1 MKPDI
6 FLSYSREDQARA
18 RQFAESLGREGFTVW
33 WDQTLRSGENY
44 DQVTESALRAAKAVV
59 VLWSRTSVASRWVRA
74 EATLADRNHT
84 LLPVMIE
91 PCERPIMFELT
102 QSAELW
108 HWQGN
113 ARDRVW
119 LNLVAD
125 VRNLVNSVS
134 EAATPAAPVDSQAPV
149 PPTPSWHD
157 DRPSLAILPFRNRS
171 GVRDDD
177 VFADGM
183 VEDLI
188 SALSLHNSLKVI
200 ARGATMVYREDLSDL
215 RRIGRELGVRYLME
229 GNVRR
234 VGGNLRVTAQ
244 LVAADSS
251 AILWSQKFDRRLADL
266 ADLQE
271 QLVAEVAG
279 QLGVQ
284 VQRHEVERALK
295 KPGNLNAWEA
305 VMRAFAAMPTFSSGG
320 LLTSIAEARR
330 AVAAEPDYALGHAVL
345 AAVLAR
351 QSMLRRVNNQAMAD
365 EACAHADRALALAPN
380 VPVVL
385 AMAGIAKGRCGLWPE
400 VLSLMQHAV
409 SLNSNDADAHAV
421 LAEAYI
427 WFNRCDEAMQRL
439 DVADNLAPHGVMND
453 LNCIR
458 RSYALFQS
466 GRYGQAC
473 ATLENLLAR
482 NPAMVLSLKDL
493 AVFQEKLGRH
503 EEALA
508 TIRRLRT
515 NEGALTLEDLQGIT
529 SASFVAPQTVTEANA
544 VLGRL
549 WVEAGGTSAVS
560 TQ

>member
-1 MKPDI
+1 MTPDI
-6 FLSYSREDQARA
+6 FLSYSRDDQARA
-18 RQFAESLGREGFTVW
+18 RQFAEALSREGFKVW

-44 DQVTESALRAAKAVV
+44 DQVTERALRDAKAVV
-59 VLWSRTSVASRWVRA
+59 VLWSKKSVDSRWVRS
-74 EATLADRNHT
+74 EATLADRNRT
-84 LLPVMIE
+84 LVPVMIE

-102 QSAELW
+102 QSAELS
-108 HWQGN
+108 HWTGDP
-113 ARDRVW
+113 RDKGW
-119 LNLVAD
+119 QALLAD
-125 VRNLVNSVS
+125 VRWHVAAGK
-134 EAATPAAPVDSQAPV
+134 EAATSAVPAAYSPAP
-149 PPTPSWHD
+149 PPSSWQE
-157 DRPSLAILPFRNRS
+157 DRPSLAILPFKNRS

-200 ARGATMVYREDLSDL
+200 ARGATMVYRENLSDL
-215 RRIGRELGVRYLME
+215 RRIGHELGVRYLME

-244 LVAADSS
+244 LVSSDSS
-251 AILWSQKFDRRLADL
+251 AILWSQKFDRPLTELAE
-266 ADLQE
+266 LQE

-279 QLGVQ
+279 HLGVQ

-295 KPGNLNAWEA
+295 KPGDLTAWES
-305 VMRAFAAMPTFSSGG
+305 VMRAFAAMPTFNSGG
-320 LLTSIAEARR
+320 LLSAIAEARR
-330 AVAAEPDYALGHAVL
+330 AVAIAPDYALGHAVL
-345 AAVLAR
+345 AAVLGR

-385 AMAGIAKGRCGLWPE
+385 AMAGLAKGRCGLWPE

-409 SLNSNDADAHAV
+409 SLNSNDADAHMV

-427 WFNRCDEAMQRL
+427 WFNRCDEAIQRL
-439 DVADNLAPHGVMND
+439 DIADSLAPHGVMND
-453 LNCIR
+453 LNCFR

-466 GRYGQAC
+466 GRHEQAC
-473 ATLENLLAR
+473 AMLEDLLAR
-482 NPAMVLSLKDL
+482 NPSMVLSLKDL

-503 EEALA
+503 EEALG
-508 TIRRLRT
+508 TIRNMRA
-515 NEGALTLEDLQGIT
+515 NEGAMTLEDLRGIT
-529 SASFVAPQTVTEANA
+529 SASFVAPQMAAEVNA

-549 WVEAGGTSAVS
+549 WMEAGGTPPLRP
-560 TQ
+560 Q